1 MTTID
6 LSKKLNLSQP
16 TISQS
21 ARRGEK
27 IAQELGLRLDGKGD
41 Q

>member
-6 LSKKLNLSQP
+6 LSKKLKASQP
-16 TISQS
+16 TVRQA

-27 IAQELGLRLDGKGD
+27 VAQKLGLNLDGKAS